1 MKQFDLLQAKQ
12 NEIGLF
18 AGQNK
23 EPVLVKNQTGRYFL
37 VLPLEQMNW
46 QEIFFQLYQL
56 PENIFIQQNENKV
69 RYDKIDEI
77 CGSMKGL
84 LSSSEEFARNKQAEI
99 DLEER
104 KWKR

>member
-1 MKQFDLLQAKQ
+1 MKQLDILQAKQ
-12 NEIGLF
+12 NIIGLF
-18 AGQNK
+18 AEQNR
-23 EPVLVKNQTGRYFL
+23 EPVLVKNQTGHYFL
-37 VLPLEQMNW
+37 VLPLERMNW
-46 QEIFFQLYQL
+46 QELFFHLYQL
-56 PENIFIQQNENKV
+56 PENIFVHQNENQL

-84 LSSSEEFARNKQAEI
+84 LSSSEEFARNKQDEI

>member
-1 MKQFDLLQAKQ
+1 MKQLDLLQAKQ
-12 NEIGLF
+12 NEIDLF
-18 AGQNK
+18 AGQNI

-46 QEIFFQLYQL
+46 QEIFFHLYQL
-56 PENIFIQQNENKV
+56 PADLLSENRKQKRDIS
-69 RYDKIDEI
+69 KIEKI
-77 CGSMKGL
+77 CGSFKNY
-84 LSSSEEFARNKQAEI
+84 LSNSEEFARNKQIEI

>member
-1 MKQFDLLQAKQ
+1 MKQVNLIQSAQ
-12 NEIGLF
+12 NVTGLF

-23 EPVLVKNQTGRYFL
+23 EPVLVTNQTGRYFL
-37 VLPLEQMNW
+37 VLPLERMNW

-56 PENIFIQQNENKV
+56 PENIFIHQDENQV

-84 LSSSEEFARNKQAEI
+84 LSTSEEFARNKQAEI